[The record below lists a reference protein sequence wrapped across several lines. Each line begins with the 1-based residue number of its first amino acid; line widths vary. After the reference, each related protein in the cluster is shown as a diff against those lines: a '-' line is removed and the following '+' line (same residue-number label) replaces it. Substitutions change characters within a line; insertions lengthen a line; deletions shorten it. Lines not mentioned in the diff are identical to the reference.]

1 VFKSTDLFLSSI
13 VDLTFRIKAKRDIFD
28 LVSDIGQKY
37 LAKEYEVSIKEEILT
52 KYKKNFRTTFKEFE
66 DLLTFK
72 TIENPTK
79 YEKLIKQNQGIYNYI
94 KNTLMKFQKTRNL
107 IQKFILSNN
116 IVQFIKF
123 LLEEKNIEVNKEN
136 ITLIM
141 YYMFQKKR
149 SKFIDFS

>member
-107 IQKFILSNN
+107 IQKFILSND

>member
-1 VFKSTDLFLSSI
+1 MFKSTDLFLSSI

-107 IQKFILSNN
+107 IQKFILSND

>member
-1 VFKSTDLFLSSI
+1 MFKSTDLFLSSI